1 MRENSATPG
10 HIVDSDYHLSGL
22 LGAQERLAAMKDSAT
37 EYEILSI
44 ETKKRCNAKGRRQ
57 GPRRNLW

>member
-1 MRENSATPG
+1 VRILPRLVILSTLTTT
-10 HIVDSDYHLSGL
+10 LSGL
-22 LGAQERLAAMKDSAT
+22 LGAQERLAAMQDSAT

-44 ETKKRCNAKGRRQ
+44 ETKKRCNAKERRQ